1 MKKIFL
7 ALVLAVS
14 CLFLVTACEE
24 TLVDPNKPVDPSDDV
39 DGPTLEELVDLVEGK
54 YAKIGEATEIWRNVE
69 IKHGALTQYES
80 KRSYKKEGDGYT
92 VTGTVK
98 TLNTTDAAEAYSTTS
113 VNETVGAGTFVSELN
128 LNASYFTAMDVKD
141 GVFVGEVG
149 DGYYASVFGIGESLP
164 APVHG
169 LTLKIVTDETHVG
182 EIGITYVSGSSDVS
196 IVLTFEY

>member
-54 YAKIGEATEIWRNVE
+54 YAKIGEATEIWRNV
-69 IKHGALTQYES
+69 ES